1 MYYTKVSII
10 FESIYYESTTTTVRV
25 LPADV
30 PSYFPKVRMYNYFI
44 SYENTFESNVVHLYS
59 VHIPSYNLLYFRIPS
74 HLVLIRLVVMARAGG
89 WLYPTNLDGTPGDD
103 VEAPFVTRGICFKP
117 RSRSRLPISPTRTS
131 PSWPTA
137 EAPEALIVHVLP
149 EVHCCTKV
157 LKYFR
162 KYLRSYTLLLPEHVQ
177 YT

>member
-1 MYYTKVSII
+1 MYYTKVSIIFESTKVSII

-89 WLYPTNLDGTPGDD
+89 
-103 VEAPFVTRGICFKP
+103 
-117 RSRSRLPISPTRTS
+117 
-131 PSWPTA
+131 
-137 EAPEALIVHVLP
+137 
-149 EVHCCTKV
+149 
-157 LKYFR
+157 
-162 KYLRSYTLLLPEHVQ
+162 
-177 YT
+177 

>member
-1 MYYTKVSII
+1 MYYSKVLSYVLY
-10 FESIYYESTTTTVRV
+10 ESRAIYYFRKYFRIYYFRKYLLYESTTTTV

-89 WLYPTNLDGTPGDD
+89 
-103 VEAPFVTRGICFKP
+103 
-117 RSRSRLPISPTRTS
+117 
-131 PSWPTA
+131 
-137 EAPEALIVHVLP
+137 
-149 EVHCCTKV
+149 
-157 LKYFR
+157 
-162 KYLRSYTLLLPEHVQ
+162 
-177 YT
+177 

>member
-103 VEAPFVTRGICFKP
+103 VEAPFVTWSMSFKP
-117 RSRSRLPISPTRTS
+117 LCRSRPPINPIRTS
-131 PSWPTA
+131 PTDRRPKRRRRWCVFSGHPKYR
-137 EAPEALIVHVLP
+137 VL
-149 EVHCCTKV
+149 EYTV
-157 LKYFR
+157 FR
-162 KYLRSYTLLLPEHVQ
+162 VPLYSLS
-177 YT
+177 

>member
-1 MYYTKVSII
+1 MYYSKVRCTFVCNTKVGLSII
-10 FESIYYESTTTTVRV
+10 FESIYYESTTTTV

-89 WLYPTNLDGTPGDD
+89 
-103 VEAPFVTRGICFKP
+103 
-117 RSRSRLPISPTRTS
+117 
-131 PSWPTA
+131 
-137 EAPEALIVHVLP
+137 
-149 EVHCCTKV
+149 
-157 LKYFR
+157 
-162 KYLRSYTLLLPEHVQ
+162 
-177 YT
+177 